1 MHKHIHFGY
10 IGEMHY
16 VSTVEKRSSELNDKQ
31 CSQISVGDKVV
42 IDKNEKR
49 KEYMK
54 KRRADAEFRKKENE
68 SLRQKRYCNNI
79 EKTREEKRRAAKKRK
94 MANPEHVREIGKQS
108 FRKRKAENPEHIREI
123 QKQTK

>member
-1 MHKHIHFGY
+1 MYIGH

-16 VSTVEKRSSELNDKQ
+16 VSTVEKRSFELNDKQ

-49 KEYMK
+49 RAYIKEYMYMK

-68 SLRQKRYCNNI
+68 SLRQKSYCNNI
-79 EKTREEKRRAAKKRK
+79 EKTREEKRRAAKKKKYGQPRTCK
-94 MANPEHVREIGKQS
+94 GNW
-108 FRKRKAENPEHIREI
+108 
-123 QKQTK
+123 QTVL